1 MIGPVLIVEDDK
13 LQREMLAGLLQQKL
27 GFESTLVGNGH
38 EALKVLDRDLGNINL
53 VIMDLNM
60 PVMGGME
67 TLAIIRERHQS
78 LPVIMLT
85 GSKDTEDVVAA
96 MKLGA
101 TDFIT
106 KPFQKERILVTVE
119 NALKIGSLTNEV
131 KRLSDEKQGALK
143 FYHLIG
149 HDGGL
154 AHVISTGRKASM
166 SDIPVLITGDTGTGK
181 EIFARAIHGE
191 GLRTGKAF
199 VAVNCGAIPSQL
211 VESTLFGHE
220 KGAFTGAIENAPGKF
235 REAEGGTIFLDE
247 IGELPLDAQVKLL
260 RVLQQKEVEPVG
272 AARSVPINVRVISA
286 TNRDLEKLVSERKF
300 REDLFFRLN
309 VLHIEIPP
317 LAQRRQDIPFLARHF
332 IERFCAREARALRD
346 ITPEGLERLLSFNWP
361 GNVRELENMINREL
375 VLNGDG
381 ALDFK
386 GLGGARMHPSIN
398 KIEPDLNLRLFNDA
412 GEIRTI
418 EEMETQVI
426 QAALDHFNHNITQA
440 ARALGISK
448 STLYRKLSERE
459 KS

>member
-1 MIGPVLIVEDDK
+1 
-13 LQREMLAGLLQQKL
+13 
-27 GFESTLVGNGH
+27 
-38 EALKVLDRDLGNINL
+38 
-53 VIMDLNM
+53 
-60 PVMGGME
+60 
-67 TLAIIRERHQS
+67 
-78 LPVIMLT
+78 
-85 GSKDTEDVVAA
+85 
-96 MKLGA
+96 
-101 TDFIT
+101 
-106 KPFQKERILVTVE
+106 
-119 NALKIGSLTNEV
+119 
-131 KRLSDEKQGALK
+131 
-143 FYHLIG
+143 
-149 HDGGL
+149 
-154 AHVISTGRKASM
+154 
-166 SDIPVLITGDTGTGK
+166 
-181 EIFARAIHGE
+181 
-191 GLRTGKAF
+191 
-199 VAVNCGAIPSQL
+199 
-211 VESTLFGHE
+211 
-220 KGAFTGAIENAPGKF
+220 
-235 REAEGGTIFLDE
+235 
-247 IGELPLDAQVKLL
+247 
-260 RVLQQKEVEPVG
+260 
-272 AARSVPINVRVISA
+272 
-286 TNRDLEKLVSERKF
+286 
-300 REDLFFRLN
+300 LN